1 MNSVML
7 ILVFYKR
14 WLHPSGYVFKWSE
27 LTMMSVGS
35 EETGAVAG
43 FREDVDW
50 PILSH
55 PPPE

>member
-1 MNSVML
+1 M
-7 ILVFYKR
+7 VFYKK